1 MQQKTLMLVD
11 PLKICSII
19 INVNIIVGK
28 SRWKKW
34 KKYAEDVK
42 FFSLVWK
49 NVQCKAF
56 SQ

>member
-19 INVNIIVGK
+19 IVNSIVGK

-42 FFSLVWK
+42 FFSLV
-49 NVQCKAF
+49 
-56 SQ
+56 

>member
-1 MQQKTLMLVD
+1 MQKKMLMLVD
-11 PLKICSII
+11 PLKICIII
-19 INVNIIVGK
+19 INANSIVGK
-28 SRWKKW
+28 NRWKKW
-34 KKYAEDVK
+34 KKYGEDVK

>member
-11 PLKICSII
+11 PLKICILII
-19 INVNIIVGK
+19 INVNSIVVADGK
-28 SRWKKW
+28 
-34 KKYAEDVK
+34 DMVK
-42 FFSLVWK
+42 MLSFFLLVWK